1 MISFHFISFHFI
13 SFHFISFHFISFH
26 FIYLTFYFLRCILHC
41 KKYKLKTYYLTLQSS
56 VHQATPPQEIMTPV
70 TRQSASIHIAS
81 HTSRYDY
88 LNAARKNIATD
99 DNKQQDY
106 DQECFD
112 GGDDAGVSI
121 STRTTRN
128 SKLKHQQQQQ
138 QQQQQQTATFTK
150 KSKTVAFANQNQN
163 QEQEPAQASAASA
176 QEQRKHQAT
185 GKRVS
190 KRQAAKYDAHI
201 EAVEAA
207 DILASIAAAAASAS
221 KKERTPPYWT
231 RQHEK
236 AKAGARLQKAMS
248 SVLQS
253 DYFECEFV

>member
-1 MISFHFISFHFI
+1 M
-13 SFHFISFHFISFH
+13 
-26 FIYLTFYFLRCILHC
+26 
-41 KKYKLKTYYLTLQSS
+41 KTYYLTLQSS

-70 TRQSASIHIAS
+70 TRQTASIHHIAS
-81 HTSRYDY
+81 HTTRYDY

-112 GGDDAGVSI
+112 GGDDARIST

-128 SKLKHQQQQQ
+128 SKLKQQQQQ
-138 QQQQQQTATFTK
+138 QQEQQQIVTK
-150 KSKTVAFANQNQN
+150 KNKTVAFANQT
-163 QEQEPAQASAASA
+163 QEPAQ
-176 QEQRKHQAT
+176 EQQQQTEQKPK
-185 GKRVS
+185 GKMLS
-190 KRQAAKYDAHI
+190 KRQAKKYDAQI

-207 DILASIAAAAASAS
+207 SILASIAAAAASAS

-248 SVLQS
+248 SVLEC
-253 DYFECEFV
+253 DYEFV

>member
-1 MISFHFISFHFI
+1 
-13 SFHFISFHFISFH
+13 
-26 FIYLTFYFLRCILHC
+26 
-41 KKYKLKTYYLTLQSS
+41 
-56 VHQATPPQEIMTPV
+56 MTPV
-70 TRQSASIHIAS
+70 TRLASIHIGS
-81 HTSRYDY
+81 HMSRYDY

-99 DNKQQDY
+99 DNKQQQDY

-112 GGDDAGVSI
+112 GGDDAHISI

-128 SKLKHQQQQQ
+128 SKLKQQQQQ
-138 QQQQQQTATFTK
+138 QQQEQQQKQITTK
-150 KSKTVAFANQNQN
+150 KSKTVAFANQNQ
-163 QEQEPAQASAASA
+163 EQEPAQ
-176 QEQRKHQAT
+176 EQQQQPK
-185 GKRVS
+185 GKMLS
-190 KRQAAKYDAHI
+190 KRQAKKYDAEI

-207 DILASIAAAAASAS
+207 SILASIAAAAASAS

-253 DYFECEFV
+253 DYEWEFVWEDKKKIKGYTSFPDQK

>member
-1 MISFHFISFHFI
+1 
-13 SFHFISFHFISFH
+13 
-26 FIYLTFYFLRCILHC
+26 
-41 KKYKLKTYYLTLQSS
+41 
-56 VHQATPPQEIMTPV
+56 MTPV
-70 TRQSASIHIAS
+70 TRQTASIHIAS
-81 HTSRYDY
+81 HTTRYDY

-112 GGDDAGVSI
+112 GGDDARVST

-128 SKLKHQQQQQ
+128 SKLKQQQQQ
-138 QQQQQQTATFTK
+138 QQQQQQIVHK
-150 KSKTVAFANQNQN
+150 KTKTVAFANQT
-163 QEQEPAQASAASA
+163 QEPAQ
-176 QEQRKHQAT
+176 EQQQQPK
-185 GKRVS
+185 GKMLS
-190 KRQAAKYDAHI
+190 KRQAKKYDAQI

-207 DILASIAAAAASAS
+207 SILASIAAAAASAS

-253 DYFECEFV
+253 DYEIEFV

>member
-1 MISFHFISFHFI
+1 
-13 SFHFISFHFISFH
+13 
-26 FIYLTFYFLRCILHC
+26 
-41 KKYKLKTYYLTLQSS
+41 
-56 VHQATPPQEIMTPV
+56 MTPV

-88 LNAARKNIATD
+88 LNAAKKNIATD

-112 GGDDAGVSI
+112 GGDDARISI

-128 SKLKHQQQQQ
+128 SKLKQ
-138 QQQQQQTATFTK
+138 QQQQQQTATITR
-150 KSKTVAFANQNQN
+150 KSKTVAFANQKQE
-163 QEQEPAQASAASA
+163 QEQEPAQ
-176 QEQRKHQAT
+176 EQLKHKQQAT

-201 EAVEAA
+201 DAVEAA

-253 DYFECEFV
+253 DFECEFVWEDKKKVKGYTSFPDQK

>member
-1 MISFHFISFHFI
+1 MFLLENGDKKNDFISFHFI
-13 SFHFISFHFISFH
+13 SF
-26 FIYLTFYFLRCILHC
+26 YLTFYFLRCILHC

-70 TRQSASIHIAS
+70 TRQTASIHIAS
-81 HTSRYDY
+81 HTTRYDY

-112 GGDDAGVSI
+112 GGDDARIST

-128 SKLKHQQQQQ
+128 SKLKHQQQEQQ
-138 QQQQQQTATFTK
+138 QEQQQIINK
-150 KSKTVAFANQNQN
+150 KTKTVAFANQK
-163 QEQEPAQASAASA
+163 QEQEQAPV
-176 QEQRKHQAT
+176 QEQKQQQQPK
-185 GKRVS
+185 GKMLS
-190 KRQAAKYDAHI
+190 KRQAKKYDAQI

-207 DILASIAAAAASAS
+207 SILTSIAAAAASAS

-248 SVLQS
+248 SVL
-253 DYFECEFV
+253 ECDE

>member
-1 MISFHFISFHFI
+1 
-13 SFHFISFHFISFH
+13 
-26 FIYLTFYFLRCILHC
+26 
-41 KKYKLKTYYLTLQSS
+41 
-56 VHQATPPQEIMTPV
+56 MTPV
-70 TRQSASIHIAS
+70 TRQTASIHIGS

-112 GGDDAGVSI
+112 GGDDACNSI

-138 QQQQQQTATFTK
+138 EQQQQQTATITR
-150 KSKTVAFANQNQN
+150 KSKTVAFANQNQK
-163 QEQEPAQASAASA
+163 QEPAQ
-176 QEQRKHQAT
+176 EQQQQPK
-185 GKRVS
+185 GKMLS
-190 KRQAAKYDAHI
+190 KRQAKKYDAQI
-201 EAVEAA
+201 EADEAA
-207 DILASIAAAAASAS
+207 SILASIAAAAASAS

-253 DYFECEFV
+253 DFECEFVWEDKKKVKGYTSFPDQK

>member
-1 MISFHFISFHFI
+1 
-13 SFHFISFHFISFH
+13 
-26 FIYLTFYFLRCILHC
+26 
-41 KKYKLKTYYLTLQSS
+41 
-56 VHQATPPQEIMTPV
+56 MTPV

-88 LNAARKNIATD
+88 LNAAKKNIATD
-99 DNKQQDY
+99 DKQQQDY

-112 GGDDAGVSI
+112 GDDAAATRVSI
-121 STRTTRN
+121 SRRTTRN

-138 QQQQQQTATFTK
+138 QQQMATTK
-150 KSKTVAFANQNQN
+150 KSKTVAFANQK
-163 QEQEPAQASAASA
+163 QEQEPAQASA
-176 QEQRKHQAT
+176 QEQHKQQAT

-190 KRQAAKYDAHI
+190 KRQAAKYDAQI

-207 DILASIAAAAASAS
+207 DILASIAAAAACAS

-253 DYFECEFV
+253 DFECEFV

>member
-1 MISFHFISFHFI
+1 
-13 SFHFISFHFISFH
+13 
-26 FIYLTFYFLRCILHC
+26 
-41 KKYKLKTYYLTLQSS
+41 
-56 VHQATPPQEIMTPV
+56 MTPV

-88 LNAARKNIATD
+88 LNAAKKNIATD

-112 GGDDAGVSI
+112 GGDDARISI

-128 SKLKHQQQQQ
+128 SKLKQ
-138 QQQQQQTATFTK
+138 QQQQQQTATITR
-150 KSKTVAFANQNQN
+150 KSKTVAFANQKQE
-163 QEQEPAQASAASA
+163 QEQEPAQ
-176 QEQRKHQAT
+176 EQLKHKQQAT

-201 EAVEAA
+201 DAVEAA

-253 DYFECEFV
+253 DFECEFV

>member
-1 MISFHFISFHFI
+1 
-13 SFHFISFHFISFH
+13 
-26 FIYLTFYFLRCILHC
+26 
-41 KKYKLKTYYLTLQSS
+41 
-56 VHQATPPQEIMTPV
+56 MTPV
-70 TRQSASIHIAS
+70 TRQTASIHIAN

-112 GGDDAGVSI
+112 GGDDSRI
-121 STRTTRN
+121 STSTRTTRN
-128 SKLKHQQQQQ
+128 SKLKQQQ
-138 QQQQQQTATFTK
+138 QQQQQQTATMTR
-150 KSKTVAFANQNQN
+150 KSKTVAFANQNQK
-163 QEQEPAQASAASA
+163 QEPAQASSA
-176 QEQRKHQAT
+176 QEQQNEQKPK
-185 GKRVS
+185 GKMLS
-190 KRQAAKYDAHI
+190 KRQAKKYDAQI
-201 EAVEAA
+201 EEDEEAA
-207 DILASIAAAAASAS
+207 SILASIAAAAASAS

-253 DYFECEFV
+253 DFECEFV

>member
-1 MISFHFISFHFI
+1 
-13 SFHFISFHFISFH
+13 
-26 FIYLTFYFLRCILHC
+26 
-41 KKYKLKTYYLTLQSS
+41 
-56 VHQATPPQEIMTPV
+56 MTPV

-88 LNAARKNIATD
+88 LNAAKKNIATD
-99 DNKQQDY
+99 NDNKEQDY
-106 DQECFD
+106 NQECFD
-112 GGDDAGVSI
+112 GGDDARIST

-128 SKLKHQQQQQ
+128 SKLK
-138 QQQQQQTATFTK
+138 QQQQQQTATITK
-150 KSKTVAFANQNQN
+150 KSKTVAFENQKQE
-163 QEQEPAQASAASA
+163 QEQEPAQ
-176 QEQRKHQAT
+176 EQLKHKQQAT

-201 EAVEAA
+201 DAVEAA

-253 DYFECEFV
+253 DFECEFV

>member
-1 MISFHFISFHFI
+1 
-13 SFHFISFHFISFH
+13 
-26 FIYLTFYFLRCILHC
+26 
-41 KKYKLKTYYLTLQSS
+41 
-56 VHQATPPQEIMTPV
+56 MTPV
-70 TRQSASIHIAS
+70 TRQTASIHIAN

-99 DNKQQDY
+99 DNKQRDY

-112 GGDDAGVSI
+112 GGDDARIST

-128 SKLKHQQQQQ
+128 SKLKHQQQE
-138 QQQQQQTATFTK
+138 QQQQQTATITR
-150 KSKTVAFANQNQN
+150 KSKTVAFANQK
-163 QEQEPAQASAASA
+163 QEQEPAQ
-176 QEQRKHQAT
+176 EQQQQQPK
-185 GKRVS
+185 GKMLS
-190 KRQAAKYDAHI
+190 KRQATKYDAQI
-201 EAVEAA
+201 EADEAA
-207 DILASIAAAAASAS
+207 SILASIAAAAASAS

-253 DYFECEFV
+253 DFECEFV

>member
-1 MISFHFISFHFI
+1 
-13 SFHFISFHFISFH
+13 
-26 FIYLTFYFLRCILHC
+26 
-41 KKYKLKTYYLTLQSS
+41 
-56 VHQATPPQEIMTPV
+56 MTPV
-70 TRQSASIHIAS
+70 TRQNASIHVAS
-81 HTSRYDY
+81 HATRYDY

-112 GGDDAGVSI
+112 GGDDARIST

-128 SKLKHQQQQQ
+128 SKLKQHQQQQQ
-138 QQQQQQTATFTK
+138 EQQQIVTK
-150 KSKTVAFANQNQN
+150 KNKTVAFANQTQK
-163 QEQEPAQASAASA
+163 PA
-176 QEQRKHQAT
+176 QEQQQQTEQKPK
-185 GKRVS
+185 GKMLS
-190 KRQAAKYDAHI
+190 KRQAKKYDAQI

-207 DILASIAAAAASAS
+207 SILASIAAAAASAS

-248 SVLQS
+248 SVL
-253 DYFECEFV
+253 ECDE

>member
-1 MISFHFISFHFI
+1 
-13 SFHFISFHFISFH
+13 
-26 FIYLTFYFLRCILHC
+26 
-41 KKYKLKTYYLTLQSS
+41 
-56 VHQATPPQEIMTPV
+56 MTPV
-70 TRQSASIHIAS
+70 TRQTASIHIAN

-99 DNKQQDY
+99 DKQQQDY

-112 GGDDAGVSI
+112 GDDAAATRVSI
-121 STRTTRN
+121 SRRTTRN

-138 QQQQQQTATFTK
+138 QQQKQQMATITK
-150 KSKTVAFANQNQN
+150 KSKTVAFANQKQK
-163 QEQEPAQASAASA
+163 QEPAQASA
-176 QEQRKHQAT
+176 QEQHKQQQAT

-190 KRQAAKYDAHI
+190 KRQAAKYDAQI

-207 DILASIAAAAASAS
+207 DILASIAAAAACAS

-253 DYFECEFV
+253 DFECEFVWEDKKKVKGYTSFPDQK